1 MKVIILL
8 IDYRKFNTFVV
19 APLRERGLQ
28 TPSTRKSPNLSLFY
42 MIVLYFIL
50 HTSII
55 YKVIIESLILI
66 FAAGFL
72 AILVTVNEG

>member
-1 MKVIILL
+1 
-8 IDYRKFNTFVV
+8 
-19 APLRERGLQ
+19 
-28 TPSTRKSPNLSLFY
+28 